1 MNFYEIQVK
10 GVLEAEWSDWL
21 GGMAITALLDGI
33 TQLSGAVPDQAALQG
48 ILLKLHDLGL
58 VLISVQSVEKPDLCT

>member
-48 ILLKLHDLGL
+48 ILL
-58 VLISVQSVEKPDLCT
+58 